1 MKTLASILILALAAV
16 LSGCKRIEYV
26 QVPVEKVR
34 TDTAYVSK
42 VDRDSIYLRDSIY
55 VMEKGD
61 TVTVWKFRY
70 LYRDKTVR
78 DTIFRSRTDSIQI
91 PVVVEKELTRWQKAK
106 LDIGGIAIGIALA
119 AIIGGALWLV
129 RKFHN
134 RK

>member
-26 QVPVEKVR
+26 QVPVETVR

-78 DTIFRSRTDSIQI
+78 DTIFRSRTDSIQV

-129 RKFHN
+129 GKFHN
-134 RK
+134 RE